1 MAVSFGVPFGFKY
14 RYMMNIRLLFFC
26 FVCFFLLER
35 GYGQVKSSDVP
46 VIRLCPEE
54 AQTLKMS
61 ELFTGYRV
69 MSLKGCSYTWVKNIL
84 ELDDRFIALFE
95 ISLGNNYIAEFV
107 KSGNFK
113 RKIGSNDDCD
123 KYHYVHDIFF
133 ESNGTLGAYASSNPE
148 YLNYS
153 LEGKLNYRR
162 AIKNT
167 TGIWDEDFALKGRV
181 GNDLYLWCRRYRQG
195 KNYSE
200 SYWLKV
206 MTTDGRLVRQFFP
219 LKGLKNRGKD
229 SFYRYGS
236 AIRLYNV
243 YDSYI
248 YSVEGDQIRPSYYVD
263 KGQHSVLLDFELWF
277 KDEEKANREAGVH
290 HITVNENRKYVMGSY
305 FFKERYYYF
314 VHDKSNGKTCNYVS
328 IDDDILFSLSF
339 PIKYFPSVYFDS
351 WNNFDDHYIY
361 FYYRPRA
368 FIRKVDRLKEHLL
381 PSAWDEFCRKHPD
394 IIKIYQENDRDA
406 FVIISYKFR

>member
-1 MAVSFGVPFGFKY
+1 MVVSFGEPFGFKY
-14 RYMMNIRLLFFC
+14 RYMMNIRLFFY

-69 MSLKGCSYTWVKNIL
+69 MSLKGCSYTSVKNIL
-84 ELDDRFIALFE
+84 ERDGRFIALCE
-95 ISLGNNYIAEFV
+95 ISFGNNYIVEFD

-123 KYHYVHDIFF
+123 KYHYVHNIFF
-133 ESNGTLGAYASSNPE
+133 EPNGTLGVYASSNPE

-153 LEGKLNYRR
+153 LDGKLNCHR

-167 TGIWDEDFALKGRV
+167 IETWDRYFGLEGCV
-181 GNDLYLWCRRYRQG
+181 GDDLYLWRYRWLDKG
-195 KNYSE
+195 DSE
-200 SYWLKV
+200 SYLLKV
-206 MTTDGRLVRQFFP
+206 ITTDGRVVQQFFP
-219 LKGLKNRGKD
+219 LKGLKKSD
-229 SFYRYGS
+229 KSSFYRYGG
-236 AIRLYNV
+236 AIKLYNV

-248 YSVEGDQIRPSYYVD
+248 YSVEEDRIKPSYYVD
-263 KGQHSVLLDFELWF
+263 KGKHSALLDFELWL
-277 KDEEKANREAGVH
+277 KDKEKANQEAGLNC
-290 HITVNENRKYVMGSY
+290 IMVNENRKYVMGSY

-314 VHDKSNGKTCNYVS
+314 VHDKSNGKTDNYVS

>member
-1 MAVSFGVPFGFKY
+1 MKMKKINPLKRLDLACFLRSQLYLAPVL
-14 RYMMNIRLLFFC
+14 LLFYQQNGLTIADFVLFQGIFQLTGILFEIPC
-26 FVCFFLLER
+26 GYIADVISKKKVLVLAFVCFFLRAALWLSFS
-35 GYGQVKSSDVP
+35 GMYIILLG
-46 VIRLCPEE
+46 
-54 AQTLKMS
+54 
-61 ELFTGYRV
+61 ELF
-69 MSLKGCSYTWVKNIL
+69 N
-84 ELDDRFIALFE
+84 ALSRAF
-95 ISLGNNYIAEFV
+95 L
-107 KSGNFK
+107 SG
-113 RKIGSNDDCD
+113 
-123 KYHYVHDIFF
+123 
-133 ESNGTLGAYASSNPE
+133 
-148 YLNYS
+148 
-153 LEGKLNYRR
+153 
-162 AIKNT
+162 
-167 TGIWDEDFALKGRV
+167 
-181 GNDLYLWCRRYRQG
+181 
-195 KNYSE
+195 
-200 SYWLKV
+200 
-206 MTTDGRLVRQFFP
+206 
-219 LKGLKNRGKD
+219 
-229 SFYRYGS
+229 
-236 AIRLYNV
+236 V

-248 YSVEGDQIRPSYYVD
+248 YSVEGDQISPSYYVD

-368 FIRKVDRLKEHLL
+368 FIRKVDRLKEHLS
-381 PSAWDEFCRKHPD
+381 PSGWDEFCRKHPD

>member
-1 MAVSFGVPFGFKY
+1 
-14 RYMMNIRLLFFC
+14 MNIKLLFC

-35 GYGQVKSSDVP
+35 GYGQVKSSGVP

-95 ISLGNNYIAEFV
+95 ISLGNNYIAEFD

-123 KYHYVHDIFF
+123 KYHYVYDIFL
-133 ESNGTLGAYASSNPE
+133 EPNGTLGAYASSNPE

-153 LEGKLNYRR
+153 LEGKLNYHR

-167 TGIWDEDFALKGRV
+167 TGAWDWNFGFEGRV
-181 GNDLYLWCRRYRQG
+181 GDDLYLWSLFYRQG
-195 KNYSE
+195 KDYSE
-200 SYWLKV
+200 SYKLKV
-206 MTTDGRLVRQFFP
+206 MTIDGHVVRQFFP
-219 LKGLKNRGKD
+219 LKGLKNSDKG
-229 SFYRYGS
+229 SFYRYRDT
-236 AIRLYNV
+236 IKLYNV

-263 KGQHSVLLDFELWF
+263 KGQHSVLLDFELWC
-277 KDEEKANREAGVH
+277 KDKEKANLEAGLH
-290 HITVNENRKYVMGSY
+290 SIDVNENRKYVMGSY
-305 FFKERYYYF
+305 FWKERYYYF
-314 VHDKSNGKTCNYVS
+314 VYDKSNGKTDNYVS

-351 WNNFDDHYIY
+351 WSNFDDHYIY
-361 FYYRPRA
+361 FYYRPQA
-368 FIRKVDRLKEHLL
+368 FIRKVDRLKEHLS

>member
-95 ISLGNNYIAEFV
+95 ISLGNNYIAEFD

-328 IDDDILFSLSF
+328 IDDDI
-339 PIKYFPSVYFDS
+339 
-351 WNNFDDHYIY
+351 
-361 FYYRPRA
+361 
-368 FIRKVDRLKEHLL
+368 
-381 PSAWDEFCRKHPD
+381 
-394 IIKIYQENDRDA
+394 
-406 FVIISYKFR
+406 